1 MYHQLASWM
10 VYGILQDQYGEFFIR
25 RQEDMGVENAPFSL
39 EMIAK
44 SVQKSPEDASL
55 TDWHLG
61 FHIYLDMLPDY
72 IHMRVAESV
81 LFSGKAIRVL
91 RNPSPAFKCQ
101 DVVSHHQFSRETHKI
116 QGFTGRFALQKEPS
130 VDKKMIG
137 EELLPQP
144 EADKIDAML
153 QELTESSEFRKRS
166 FEYVVDSIRAIAA
179 SHLWQ
184 LVVVR
189 ADLNGHLKALKD
201 YFLLAKGDFF
211 QCFLEESRHLMR
223 LPPRQS
229 TAESDLMV
237 PFQLAAIKTI
247 SDEDKYF
254 SRVSLRMPSFGIT
267 MASTQMSLPKVRV
280 STDENSGF
288 LSQGNPA
295 SEMSLDGWD
304 GIALEYNVDWPLQ
317 LFFTQDVLS
326 K

>member
-10 VYGILQDQYGEFFIR
+10 VYGILQEQYGEFFIR

-81 LFSGKAIRVL
+81 LFAGKAIRVL

-101 DVVSHHQFSRETHKI
+101 DVVSHHQISRETHKI

-137 EELLPQP
+137 EELLPQS

-153 QELTESSEFRKRS
+153 QELKFLNLLS
-166 FEYVVDSIRAIAA
+166 FAKDHLNTLSTLFVAIRA

-189 ADLNGHLKALKD
+189 TDLNGHLKALKD

-223 LPPRQS
+223 LPPCQS

-254 SRVSLRMPSFGIT
+254 SRVSLR
-267 MASTQMSLPKVRV
+267 LPAK
-280 STDENSGF
+280 
-288 LSQGNPA
+288 
-295 SEMSLDGWD
+295 
-304 GIALEYNVDWPLQ
+304 
-317 LFFTQDVLS
+317 